1 MSTHPPNPNPNQPPA
16 PGPNQ
21 PPAPAPGGNGQPHA
35 LDAAT
40 PVLFLPVNIETRFMD
55 AGVRGGSELW
65 LRVYPDQIAIN
76 SHEPEL
82 TDQEIA
88 DGKVYWD
95 AVWRAGKPPAREEDV
110 KAPWRGLAARY
121 GGPRA
126 AWIALTMT
134 PTNALQQ
141 PAAPTAEGANPVP
154 PPSYR
159 TPPTHSGSW
168 TKPAIAAALPD
179 FWKVAAIS
187 GTAVLTAQG
196 GPITPDLAV
205 GMTPGVAFPAG
216 SPVDPGMQWL
226 VDFDAAVKAGMALK
240 IPLTAQQRN
249 TGFDRIFVYG
259 LRSRGASGSQTL
271 TELLN
276 AHHYTDGFSLVAQGA
291 PTNNTPDADA
301 AYSRKDPDQ
310 EASYK
315 VERSDPL
322 NQDAAADGNAFA
334 NLIGIDP
341 ATMAHVGESDGTD
354 ERNGRDMFT
363 ALWPATLGYFFS
375 QMMADVF
382 TPAQIETARQYVL
395 ANALPRGP
403 LPAFRVGRTPYGVL
417 PITSLRRYPQG
428 ERTFVGSIE
437 PALVDFISKLWPTW
451 LASANGAPHMQN
463 SGDPDAQLV
472 QVLGMDASSMTFRGR
487 QVLGDDFLWNYI
499 NFQGIASSLAN
510 PWWLSHLAR
519 GRQLLDKFGFNTWDP
534 RVIHLGLAEKSY
546 PVPFPTVQTG
556 ALSETDP
563 LKADAD
569 LGGGTKG
576 NYIRWLRQAAVSDI
590 QADNYPG
597 PKPTALLYK
606 ILRQSVLLDY
616 AKLATF
622 AEVNAAR
629 LQFAQVREQE
639 IIGVVPQLETQAA
652 AQDLPKVSVWEVLAR
667 PSIPNP
673 KLSWAEYLVN
683 LDPPP
688 QSPFAQLT
696 ELRACLD
703 RLAKLS
709 TAELDRLLTETL
721 DACSHRLD
729 VWATAIATALLGRT
743 RAGKNNGVHLGAFG
757 WVEEVRPAA
766 SRPAVVGVELD
777 AVRALDRRRSTTL
790 KRELNLPVPVQPLQ
804 DNGGYIFA
812 PSLTQAA
819 TAAVLRNGYM
829 THKGT
834 SQEGLL
840 SIDLSSERVRNALL
854 LLEGVQQGQSLNALL
869 GYLFESGLH
878 TLQLDKYAQPFRDR
892 FPIVANKL
900 TPSSDPSES
909 VAASNVVDGL
919 ALRTAWDTGQLAQGG
934 NWGTGLPAPGA
945 DQNAVIGLLETID
958 DYADALADL
967 SISEAVFQII
977 RGNFGRAG
985 TLMDAIS
992 KGVRPP
998 DPDVVNTPRGGLDLT
1013 HRVALLCAGDPAVN
1027 AVWSGVTAHPR
1038 AAAEPWLDA
1047 WVSQLLPDPAT
1058 VICNV
1063 TFDDAGGNPN
1073 TQQVT
1078 LADLDVGPLDV
1089 IAMADVGQSAQQGE
1103 LERRIA
1109 FAAALPAGASN
1120 LKIDFQAP
1128 AGSVSFPD
1136 VFFLAKSLRS
1146 LISSARA
1153 LTPQDLTRPEVK
1165 AADAGG
1171 AVKIADLHDRADNA
1185 VKSLK
1190 NDLKNLNTAVAG
1202 LPGAP
1207 GPVRTA
1213 LLACSSYG
1221 VAGSIPLSSS
1231 GADPG
1236 LADQA
1241 AGVTKQLQERV
1252 DTASKINLA
1261 TALAK
1266 ADVPA
1271 LTGVLTTIFGD
1282 DFVVLPRFT
1291 PPDFTKLKAA
1301 FGQSDNLVAA
1311 DPEAP
1316 SRWLLQLAHV
1326 RPGISRLDAALS
1338 LAELL
1343 GAQDVAPPDL
1353 LLGQL
1358 PEVDNDKWLGL
1369 GIDTSKPPDKG
1380 RVAFACVTQGDPV
1393 NDNSYAGLL
1402 IDEWPERIPSTQEN
1416 AAVAFHYEEPKAR
1429 APQALLL
1436 AVCPDNRETWDDDL
1450 VTGVLQEALELA
1462 KIRTVDLDSVQEAGQ
1477 ILPALY
1483 FALNLQGA
1491 TVSTHF
1497 ANFKEFKRAAPVI
1510 R

>member
-1 MSTHPPNPNPNQPPA
+1 MSTHPPNPNPNQLPA
-16 PGPNQ
+16 PV
-21 PPAPAPGGNGQPHA
+21 PGGNGQPRA

-55 AGVRGGSELW
+55 GGVNGGSELW

-95 AVWRAGKPPAREEDV
+95 AVWRAGKPPADVENV

-141 PAAPTAEGANPVP
+141 PVAPTPDGASPVP
-154 PPSYR
+154 APVYPAPPA
-159 TPPTHSGSW
+159 HSGSW

-179 FWKVAAIS
+179 FWKVAAVS

-205 GMTPGVAFPAG
+205 GMTPGAAFPAG

-226 VDFDAAVKAGMALK
+226 VDFDTAMQAGMALK
-240 IPLTAQQRN
+240 IPLTPQQRT

-259 LRSRGASGSQTL
+259 LCSEGTPGSQAFSG
-271 TELLN
+271 LLN
-276 AHHYTDGFSLVAQGA
+276 AHHYTDGFSLVPQGA

-310 EASYK
+310 ELSYK

-341 ATMAHVGESDGTD
+341 ATMAHVGFSDGTD
-354 ERNGRDMFT
+354 ERNGPDMFT

-375 QMMADVF
+375 RMMADVF
-382 TPAQIETARQYVL
+382 TPEQIEVARQYVL
-395 ANALPRGP
+395 ANAIPRGP
-403 LPAFRVGRTPYGVL
+403 VPAFRVGRTPYGVL
-417 PITSLRRYPQG
+417 PVTSLRRYPQG

-437 PALVDFISKLWPTW
+437 PALVSFISRLWQTW
-451 LASANGAPHMQN
+451 LASANGAPHMQS

-487 QVLGDDFLWNYI
+487 QVFGDDFLWNYI
-499 NFQGIASSLAN
+499 NFQGVSIPLIN

-519 GRQLLDKFGFNTWDP
+519 GRQLLDNFGFNTWDP
-534 RVIHLGLAEKSY
+534 RVIHLGLAEGSY

-556 ALSETDP
+556 PLSETDP

-569 LGGGTKG
+569 LGGGNKR
-576 NYIRWLRQAAVSDI
+576 NYIQWLRQAAVSDI
-590 QADNYPG
+590 QAENYPG
-597 PKPTALLYK
+597 PKPTSLLYK

-629 LQFAQVREQE
+629 LQFSQVREQE
-639 IIGVVPQLETQAA
+639 IIGVAPQTQAA
-652 AQDLPKVSVWEVLAR
+652 QALPKVSVWEVLAR

-673 KLSWAEYLVN
+673 QLSWAEYLVN

-688 QSPFAQLT
+688 QSPFAQLA
-696 ELRACLD
+696 ELRDCLD
-703 RLAKLS
+703 RLAQLS

-721 DACSHRLD
+721 DTCSHRLD

-743 RAGKNNGVHLGAFG
+743 RARKNNRVHLGAFG

-766 SRPAVVGVELD
+766 PRPAVVSVELE
-777 AVRALDRRRSTTL
+777 AVRTLDRQRATTL
-790 KRELNLPVPVQPLQ
+790 KREVNLPVPVQPLQ
-804 DNGGYIFA
+804 ENGGYILA

-892 FPIVANKL
+892 FPVVANKL

-909 VAASNVVDGL
+909 VAASTVVDGL
-919 ALRTAWDTGQLAQGG
+919 ALRTAWDSGQLAQGG
-934 NWGTGLPAPGA
+934 NWGTGLPAPGV
-945 DQNAVIGLLETID
+945 DQNAVIGLLQTID

-1013 HRVALLCAGDPAVN
+1013 HRVALLCAGNPGAN
-1027 AVWSGVTAHPR
+1027 AAWNAITAHPR

-1047 WVSQLLPDPAT
+1047 WLSQLLPDPAA
-1058 VICNV
+1058 VVCNV
-1063 TFDDAGGNPN
+1063 TFNDAGGNPN
-1073 TQQVT
+1073 IQPVT
-1078 LADLDVGPLDV
+1078 LADLDAGPLDV
-1089 IAMADVGQSAQQGE
+1089 IAMADVGQTAQQGE
-1103 LERRIA
+1103 LEKRIA
-1109 FAAALPAGASN
+1109 FAAALPAGATN
-1120 LKIDFQAP
+1120 LRIDFQAAVP
-1128 AGSVSFPD
+1128 PGSPSFPD
-1136 VFFLAKSLRS
+1136 AFYLAKSLRS

-1171 AVKIADLHDRADNA
+1171 AVTIGELHDRADKA
-1185 VKSLK
+1185 VKSLT
-1190 NDLKNLNTAVAG
+1190 NDLKTLNIAAAG

-1207 GPVRTA
+1207 DTVRAA
-1213 LLACSSYG
+1213 LVACSFYG
-1221 VAGSIPLSSS
+1221 VVGSIPLSST
-1231 GADPG
+1231 GPDAG

-1241 AGVTKQLQERV
+1241 AGVAKQLQQRL
-1252 DTASKINLA
+1252 DTAAKVNLA
-1261 TALAK
+1261 TA
-1266 ADVPA
+1266 DVPT
-1271 LTGVLTTIFGD
+1271 LIGVFTTIFGE

-1291 PPDFTKLKAA
+1291 PPDFAQLKKA
-1301 FGQSDNLVAA
+1301 FGQSASLAAA

-1343 GAQDVAPPDL
+1343 GAQGVAPPDL

-1369 GIDTSKPPDKG
+1369 GIDTSKPPDRG
-1380 RVAFACVTQGDPV
+1380 RVAFACVTRGDPV

-1497 ANFKEFKRAAPVI
+1497 AVHEESSRAATVI